1 MLRQY
6 PRAIDSF
13 VRLLDL
19 ALIVVAFG
27 LSIWS
32 DPLLLHA
39 LGGSSVKFAEQ
50 NTTQYILFVI
60 LALLSWIGLSLYM
73 GVYRSH
79 RAEPLTFILQLH
91 LKTQLAWMVVIGSL
105 VFVIKFNAFN
115 RSLIALFLLYT
126 SSLLIARLAIV
137 VAFVHG
143 LRRRGYNLRQ
153 IAIVGD
159 ATHAQAF
166 ARFIRQKPEI
176 GYEVTEIKEI
186 RAKDAATA
194 GANPELEDIFILA
207 PDIESV
213 ALQMLKRGKR
223 VHILPGMFDAQL
235 FRREF
240 DDFAGVPVLS
250 VGGSG
255 LNVLR
260 VALKRVFDVLA
271 SALLLT
277 LLCPAL
283 ALIALA
289 IKLTSRGPVLFE
301 QERLGQKGRRFRL
314 FKFRTMVTNA
324 EEILRGDPI
333 LYQRYIENNF
343 KLPRGEDPRITL
355 LGRFLRR
362 TSLDE
367 LLQLFNV
374 LRGDMS
380 LVGPRPIVP
389 PEIELYGEYADLFL
403 SVKPGLTGNWQVNGR
418 SEISDYAHRTTM
430 DLEYIRDQSFGK
442 DVSILLKTIPAV
454 MLGKGAH

>member
-6 PRAIDSF
+6 SRATDSL

-19 ALIVVAFG
+19 TLIVVAFG
-27 LSIWS
+27 LSLWS
-32 DPLLLHA
+32 NPLLFQSMR
-39 LGGSSVKFAEQ
+39 GSTAHFAEQ

-60 LALLSWIGLSLYM
+60 LALLSWIGLTLYM

-79 RAEPLTFILQLH
+79 RAEPLHFILRLH
-91 LKTQLAWMVVIGSL
+91 FKAQLAWMVVIGSL

-126 SSLLIARLAIV
+126 SLLLVARVAIV

-153 IAIVGD
+153 IAVVGD

-194 GANPELEDIFILA
+194 GTNPELEDIFILA

-213 ALQMLKRGKR
+213 ALKMLKRGKR

-250 VGGSG
+250 IGGNG

-260 VALKRVFDVLA
+260 VALKRVFDVLG

-277 LLCPAL
+277 LLFPVL
-283 ALIALA
+283 ALIALT
-289 IKLTSRGPVLFE
+289 IKISSTGPVLFE

-314 FKFRTMVTNA
+314 YKFRTMVADA
-324 EEILRGDPI
+324 EEILKRDPI
-333 LYQRYIENNF
+333 LYKRYVENNF
-343 KLPRGEDPRITL
+343 KLPREKI
-355 LGRFLRR
+355 LG
-362 TSLDE
+362 S
-367 LLQLFNV
+367 
-374 LRGDMS
+374 
-380 LVGPRPIVP
+380 PARPFS
-389 PEIELYGEYADLFL
+389 A
-403 SVKPGLTGNWQVNGR
+403 Q
-418 SEISDYAHRTTM
+418 H
-430 DLEYIRDQSFGK
+430 
-442 DVSILLKTIPAV
+442 
-454 MLGKGAH
+454 